1 MIMPFWEKVKQ
12 TVRSFMNER
21 YGGDELSK
29 LLLWGG
35 FALYIIG
42 SLVRVPLLM
51 PLGLVAY
58 VFAFYRM
65 FSKNIEKR
73 RVENLRY
80 TNLLN
85 KWKTIRSQ
93 AAVRRQNRKEYKYF
107 KCPKCHSWL
116 RLPHKVGEVTVTC
129 GRCKNQF
136 KMKA

>member
-1 MIMPFWEKVKQ
+1 MPFWEKVKQ
-12 TVRSFMNER
+12 TIRSFMYGR

-42 SLVRVPLLM
+42 SFAGIPILSLVSLA
-51 PLGLVAY
+51 AY
-58 VFAFYRM
+58 FFVIYRM
-65 FSKNIEKR
+65 FSKSIEKR
-73 RVENLRY
+73 RAENMRY
-80 TNLLN
+80 LGVLGR
-85 KWKTIRSQ
+85 WKTGWSQ
-93 AAVRRQNRKEYKYF
+93 AAARRQNRKEYKYF

-116 RLPHKVGEVTVTC
+116 RLPHGVGEVAVTC

>member
-1 MIMPFWEKVKQ
+1 MPFWEKVKQ

-42 SLVRVPLLM
+42 TVAGMQLLALLSLA
-51 PLGLVAY
+51 AY
-58 VFAFYRM
+58 IIVICRM

-73 RVENLRY
+73 RAENLRY
-80 TNLLN
+80 LN
-85 KWKTIRSQ
+85 MLNRWKTGWSQ
-93 AAVRRQNRKEYKYF
+93 AAARRKNRKEYKYF

-116 RLPHKVGEVTVTC
+116 RLPHRVGEVTVTC

-136 KMKA
+136 KVKA